1 MELNKFSLNI
11 YSFGLSAGF
20 ICNDRIKNSP
30 NRKMDLDR
38 LCSFVKEKSLGG
50 IEFPIDHFFFKKNPQ
65 DSIEFI
71 KNTELDGLSVFI
83 DIENLDENYLKIII
97 PQLSDLGHSSVRIK
111 MLHLDKVF
119 YGGNRYL
126 SKKFKNSLNNF
137 IKTLNNLLPLLEK
150 YSFKLLIENHQDLS
164 SIELVEIIN
173 NLSSEH
179 IGINW
184 DVGNSYSVFDTPK
197 TFLKNAGNYIGN
209 VHLKDYRITATE
221 NGYKLIRCA
230 LGDGVIKFNE
240 IIPELINKYN
250 VKKMSIELGAQL
262 SRECNINVDNYW
274 EAYKE
279 TSIPKEEFKEHIKE
293 LTSTENEIGSL
304 YEQGVDISKVAEL
317 ELNEIDKSIN
327 YLQSL

>member
-1 MELNKFSLNI
+1 M
-11 YSFGLSAGF
+11 
-20 ICNDRIKNSP
+20 
-30 NRKMDLDR
+30 
-38 LCSFVKEKSLGG
+38 
-50 IEFPIDHFFFKKNPQ
+50 
-65 DSIEFI
+65 
-71 KNTELDGLSVFI
+71 
-83 DIENLDENYLKIII
+83 
-97 PQLSDLGHSSVRIK
+97 
-111 MLHLDKVF
+111 
-119 YGGNRYL
+119 
-126 SKKFKNSLNNF
+126 
-137 IKTLNNLLPLLEK
+137 
-150 YSFKLLIENHQDLS
+150 
-164 SIELVEIIN
+164 
-173 NLSSEH
+173 
-179 IGINW
+179 
-184 DVGNSYSVFDTPK
+184 
-197 TFLKNAGNYIGN
+197 
-209 VHLKDYRITATE
+209 
-221 NGYKLIRCA
+221 IRCA